1 MPKKPMLVLSV
12 AFRAGV
18 LFCGL
23 LKKIGVVFSIFSY
36 AYQKIQNG
44 LKRMFLIKEK
54 KLWFKRKISGKIRF

>member
-54 KLWFKRKISGKIRF
+54 KNFGQKENIGKN